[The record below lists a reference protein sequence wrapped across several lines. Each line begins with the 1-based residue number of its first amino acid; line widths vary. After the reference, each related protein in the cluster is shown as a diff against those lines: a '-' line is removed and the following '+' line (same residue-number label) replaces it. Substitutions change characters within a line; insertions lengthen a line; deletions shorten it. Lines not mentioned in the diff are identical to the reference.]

1 MENTATGVLKKALDL
16 LKYISEADKP
26 GGVTEISNALDM
38 PKATVHRILNSL
50 CDENVLLKT
59 EDGRY
64 RIGPTVLL
72 WSSAYNYKSGVVDI
86 AQPLLE
92 ALRDKTRET
101 LHLSVYEHGRA
112 QYAARFDS
120 PQTVV
125 LRWSRLGTELPL
137 YCTAAGR
144 AILSRLT
151 DEEVADYLSHTELKA
166 RTKRT
171 VVARDKL
178 RAMLARFRT
187 LGYAEENQENEEN
200 IRCVGAAIVNRHGK
214 PVAAVSLTAPSF
226 RFTDYDA
233 VKTGPELA
241 RIAQEISAKL

>member
-1 MENTATGVLKKALDL
+1 MESITTGVLKKALEL
-16 LKYISEADKP
+16 LKYISEVDKP
-26 GGVTEISNALDM
+26 SGVTEIARALDM

-59 EDGRY
+59 DDGLY
-64 RIGPTVLL
+64 GMGPTVLL
-72 WSSAYNYKSGVVDI
+72 WSSAYNYKSGIVNI
-86 AQPLLE
+86 ARPML
-92 ALRDKTRET
+92 ATLRDKTRET
-101 LHLSVYEHGRA
+101 VHLSVYENGHA

-144 AILSRLT
+144 AILSVLP
-151 DEEVADYLSHTELKA
+151 EEDVAEYLNSINMEA
-166 RTKRT
+166 RTKNT
-171 VVARDKL
+171 VVSRERLKS
-178 RAMLARFRT
+178 MLVLFRQQ
-187 LGYAEENQENEEN
+187 GYAEENQENEEN

-214 PVAAVSLTAPSF
+214 PVAAISLTAPSF

-233 VKTGPELA
+233 IKTGPELA